1 MIGSSAGCAGR
12 TVMHEAGR
20 DIVLG
25 VLVGAVL
32 VVAGFVATLNWGARE
47 IKQAALEAPAPLL
60 FIPK

>member
-1 MIGSSAGCAGR
+1 
-12 TVMHEAGR
+12 MHEAGR